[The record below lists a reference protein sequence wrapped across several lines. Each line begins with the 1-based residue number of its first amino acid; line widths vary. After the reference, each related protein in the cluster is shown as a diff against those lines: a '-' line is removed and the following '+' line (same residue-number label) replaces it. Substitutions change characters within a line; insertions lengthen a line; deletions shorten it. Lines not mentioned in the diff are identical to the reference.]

1 MVESMQEDTNLSR
14 RAQSLTKD
22 EKADANQ
29 ADMTANEKKS
39 DEDVFAKPDNEN
51 EVNDVQQGLLGRLS
65 GTVYNTTKYAAG
77 TAYGG
82 VTWVA
87 GGVLSTTGTAI
98 GATYNTVSSFSPVTI
113 FRKGSKSKSD

>member
-1 MVESMQEDTNLSR
+1 M
-14 RAQSLTKD
+14 K
-22 EKADANQ
+22 
-29 ADMTANEKKS
+29 
-39 DEDVFAKPDNEN
+39 
-51 EVNDVQQGLLGRLS
+51 QGLLGRLS

-87 GGVLSTTGTAI
+87 GGVLSTTGSAI
-98 GATYNTVSSFSPVTI
+98 GATYNTVSAYSPVTI